1 MTIKNFKE
9 LFLSRQILLF
19 LVIIILALII
29 LPQLS
34 AFSGSLEK
42 ISNLDF
48 SLALLAFALI
58 MGTYFAGAATY
69 YFLSRKPLR
78 YLLTVVIQFA
88 AMFVNRVLPAG
99 IGAIGVNFGYLKR
112 FGHSNIQSATIVG
125 LNNLLGFVGNSIIIL
140 LVLLLSGIAL
150 PSNSSVKGSW
160 LYLLILVPGI
170 IVLMYFTINK
180 KIKIKLYKSMQ
191 NIKALLLAYAD
202 SPVIILKALLSSM
215 TLTILHML
223 CLMAS
228 MYAIGGSVSLAVV
241 VLVFSLGVGAGA
253 SVPTPGGL
261 GGLEAGM
268 VAGFIAFGMPAN
280 TALAGVLLYRI
291 ISFWI
296 PLIIGGAAFVY
307 AQSQGYIRFKN
318 PKKL

>member
-1 MTIKNFKE
+1 MNVKNIKTI
-9 LFLSRQILLF
+9 LLSRQVLLFVAILL
-19 LVIIILALII
+19 VAIII

-42 ISNLDF
+42 ITKLNFTLST
-48 SLALLAFALI
+48 LAFVLI
-58 MGTYFAGAATY
+58 LGTYFAGAATY
-69 YFLSRKPLR
+69 YFLARKPLK
-78 YLLTVVIQFA
+78 YFLTVLMQFA

-112 FGHSNIQSATIVG
+112 FGHNNVQAGTIVG

-140 LVLLLSGIAL
+140 VVLLLSGVSL
-150 PSNSSVKGSW
+150 PADSSIKGSW
-160 LYLLILVPGI
+160 LYLLILIPGVI
-170 IVLMYFTINK
+170 LGIYLALNK
-180 KIKIKLYKSMQ
+180 KRRTKLLKSFK
-191 NIKALLLAYAD
+191 NIKTLLLAYAD
-202 SPVIILKALLSSM
+202 NPIILLKALLSSM
-215 TLTILHML
+215 TLTIFHML
-223 CLMAS
+223 SLMCS

-280 TALAGVLLYRI
+280 TALAGVLLYRL

-296 PLIIGGAAFVY
+296 PLLIGALAFVY
-307 AQSQGYIRFKN
+307 AQSHGYIRFKKN
-318 PKKL
+318 N